1 MPEERRWID
10 MLLSP
15 DASLCE
21 KNQAIVVSR
30 DKGKVEH
37 RAINPQGQFDLRHY
51 QLDGALIKQ
60 TKCCDYLLIND
71 SRRKEYFIELKGGN
85 IDEAIKQLEAGE
97 QRCREELK
105 GYVFF
110 YRIVCTKARTH
121 KVQDPKFR
129 KFKEKCGPRLQ
140 MKVNCLEEKLD

>member
-1 MPEERRWID
+1 

-21 KNQAIVVSR
+21 KNQAVVVSR

-71 SRRKEYFIELKGGN
+71 SRRKAYFIEVKGGN
-85 IDEAIKQLEAGE
+85 IDEAIKQLEA
-97 QRCREELK
+97 EE
-105 GYVFF
+105 
-110 YRIVCTKARTH
+110 H

>member
-1 MPEERRWID
+1 MITRKWQICIMPAERRWID

-71 SRRKEYFIELKGGN
+71 SRRKAYFI
-85 IDEAIKQLEAGE
+85 
-97 QRCREELK
+97 ELK

>member
-1 MPEERRWID
+1 

-21 KNQAIVVSR
+21 KNQTIVVSR

-51 QLDGALIKQ
+51 QLDGVLIKQ
-60 TKCCDYLLIND
+60 T
-71 SRRKEYFIELKGGN
+71 
-85 IDEAIKQLEAGE
+85 
-97 QRCREELK
+97 
-105 GYVFF
+105 
-110 YRIVCTKARTH
+110 
-121 KVQDPKFR
+121 
-129 KFKEKCGPRLQ
+129 CGPRLQ

>member
-1 MPEERRWID
+1 M
-10 MLLSP
+10 
-15 DASLCE
+15 
-21 KNQAIVVSR
+21 KNSEIQKLKK
-30 DKGKVEH
+30 KGS
-37 RAINPQGQFDLRHY
+37 
-51 QLDGALIKQ
+51 
-60 TKCCDYLLIND
+60 TYLLIND
-71 SRRKEYFIELKGGN
+71 SRRKAYFIEVKGGN
-85 IDEAIKQLEAGE
+85 IDEAIKQLEAEE

>member
-1 MPEERRWID
+1 

-51 QLDGALIKQ
+51 QLDGALIK
-60 TKCCDYLLIND
+60 
-71 SRRKEYFIELKGGN
+71 
-85 IDEAIKQLEAGE
+85 
-97 QRCREELK
+97 
-105 GYVFF
+105 
-110 YRIVCTKARTH
+110 
-121 KVQDPKFR
+121 
-129 KFKEKCGPRLQ
+129 
-140 MKVNCLEEKLD
+140 